1 MCAKHMV
8 ITRNLNLFLNE
19 IYLHIKYWLTVL
31 KYFYTEKM
39 SNDVAYSLPQIYLG
53 MMRNLCFTHEST
65 LHSGFPYFV
74 IQLGLM
80 PDDLTCLIL
89 YLIH

>member
-1 MCAKHMV
+1 
-8 ITRNLNLFLNE
+8 
-19 IYLHIKYWLTVL
+19 
-31 KYFYTEKM
+31 M
-39 SNDVAYSLPQIYLG
+39 SNDMAYSLPQIYLG

-89 YLIH
+89 YFNPLSACTLPLTSKIVWR